1 MSSFPPS
8 TLSQSIAAEEP
19 PDETEISL
27 PPVPA
32 EQDPAD
38 DISQYKF
45 AKFAATYF
53 QGHATATFLRRPL
66 KNSLLPLK
74 SDGDQL
80 AALAVWITVLRFM
93 GDLPEPKYHTN
104 IAAEARDTTPV
115 MTKIYSTL
123 GRKFNKTDLEEA
135 MRMAE
140 EMEKEPFNG
149 LNGGAVNGNGS
160 GAGNGAKQRGLGPN
174 NKRSMRRK
182 LVSLTLRKSSKLT
195 EEVTNRLRDGEFA
208 GSGNALLEE
217 RPTSNLEKLHFIIG
231 NGILRP
237 VRNSSKDVEV
247 LSISVKTNVQLNPA
261 SNGIPPEKDVHS

>member
-237 VRNSSKDVEV
+237 VRNFSK
-247 LSISVKTNVQLNPA
+247 A
-261 SNGIPPEKDVHS
+261 SNGIPPKKDVN

>member
-1 MSSFPPS
+1 MIATLITLPSSI
-8 TLSQSIAAEEP
+8 LQ
-19 PDETEISL
+19 
-27 PPVPA
+27 
-32 EQDPAD
+32 
-38 DISQYKF
+38 
-45 AKFAATYF
+45 
-53 QGHATATFLRRPL
+53 
-66 KNSLLPLK
+66 
-74 SDGDQL
+74 
-80 AALAVWITVLRFM
+80 
-93 GDLPEPKYHTN
+93 YHTN

-149 LNGGAVNGNGS
+149 LSNGAGGNGVN
-160 GAGNGAKQRGLGPN
+160 GAGNGAGSNKRGLGPG

-237 VRNSSKDVEV
+237 VRERKILKDVY
-247 LSISVKTNVQLNPA
+247 
-261 SNGIPPEKDVHS
+261 

>member
-1 MSSFPPS
+1 
-8 TLSQSIAAEEP
+8 
-19 PDETEISL
+19 
-27 PPVPA
+27 
-32 EQDPAD
+32 
-38 DISQYKF
+38 
-45 AKFAATYF
+45 
-53 QGHATATFLRRPL
+53 
-66 KNSLLPLK
+66 
-74 SDGDQL
+74 
-80 AALAVWITVLRFM
+80 M

-123 GRKFNKTDLEEA
+123 DRKFNKTDLEEA

-149 LNGGAVNGNGS
+149 LNGAGSVNGGANGTS
-160 GAGNGAKQRGLGPN
+160 SKRGLGAN

-237 VRNSSKDVEV
+237 VRKWGKS
-247 LSISVKTNVQLNPA
+247 
-261 SNGIPPEKDVHS
+261 